1 MQAAECH
8 LIIIKNDLQSYSSLK
23 DIISV
28 KLIVKASKNKK
39 IQQKHKIHAPVHRG
53 ILKGPQHL
61 ERGCW
66 EKEGDIFQGVA
77 VFK

>member
-28 KLIVKASKNKK
+28 KLIVKASKNNK
-39 IQQKHKIHAPVHRG
+39 IQQKHKIHAQMHRG
-53 ILKGPQHL
+53 ALTEPQHL
-61 ERGCW
+61 EGCCW
-66 EKEGDIFQGVA
+66 KREGDLFLEVA